1 MENKNIQPA
10 NKPTQE
16 GQGQNPIENIQDI
29 VGQALSEPTN
39 EQQHKEELR
48 ETLRQARLFTYTEV
62 PETQYA
68 LEVDGKGIFALRDIH
83 AVKAKQKAGKTTSL
97 KVMIAALLKGEMF
110 RVKACLK
117 EPRIVFFDTEQS
129 RTDTKLIL
137 QDVQRMSGLDNQVI
151 DSRLAL
157 YSMRRCNF
165 EELLDLLR
173 TAVEDEQPQVVFI
186 DGIVEFV
193 ASFNDEAMAKQ
204 LIHDLL
210 VLCEENNCAIVNVL
224 HTNKADEDH
233 NMRGHLGTMLAQKAA
248 TVLECH
254 KRNGVITVSC
264 SDARHQEMPDWSIR
278 FNDDGQIVDADAERQ
293 QAIDQRRADLLQQR
307 QERFAEKQ
315 KERLDKCIE
324 IIRRKGGAIRQKELA
339 EELMDE
345 FNVKRSTS
353 FVWISQWLKDRLLKK
368 VDGLIHDSNELC
380 LEF

>member
-1 MENKNIQPA
+1 M
-10 NKPTQE
+10 T
-16 GQGQNPIENIQDI
+16 
-29 VGQALSEPTN
+29 VGWRSTPCDGATSKSCSTCCALPW
-39 EQQHKEELR
+39 
-48 ETLRQARLFTYTEV
+48 
-62 PETQYA
+62 
-68 LEVDGKGIFALRDIH
+68 
-83 AVKAKQKAGKTTSL
+83 KTS
-97 KVMIAALLKGEMF
+97 
-110 RVKACLK
+110 
-117 EPRIVFFDTEQS
+117 S
-129 RTDTKLIL
+129 RRWWSST
-137 QDVQRMSGLDNQVI
+137 
-151 DSRLAL
+151 
-157 YSMRRCNF
+157 
-165 EELLDLLR
+165 
-173 TAVEDEQPQVVFI
+173 
-186 DGIVEFV
+186 

-293 QAIDQRRADLLQQR
+293 QAIDQHRADLLQQR

-324 IIRRKGGAIRQKELA
+324 IIRRKGGANRQKELS